1 MLSTL
6 LIVLAVVAAVGLLLA
21 VGAAIVVRRPALVAR
36 LARFAPVR
44 RLMVRMTRAQ
54 IRRARRRGDVP
65 AGATDLEVM
74 LAGETGAEARAAQAM
89 LARMNPRQRA
99 ELSRRTLG
107 ADGLAALM
115 ESAATLDGPD
125 AAPGR
130 ADRRRAAGAAGAP
143 SGASAQRRKAVAKR
157 RAARKAR
164 RGRPG

>member
-6 LIVLAVVAAVGLLLA
+6 LIALAAVVAVGLLLA
-21 VGAAIVVRRPALVAR
+21 AGAAVVVRRPALVAR
-36 LARFAPVR
+36 LARFAPIR
-44 RLMVRMTRAQ
+44 RLMVRMTTAQ

-74 LAGETGAEARAAQAM
+74 LAGETGAEAQAAKAM

-99 ELSRRTLG
+99 EFSRRTLG

-115 ESAATLDGPD
+115 ESAATMDGGD
-125 AAPGR
+125 GGPGR

-143 SGASAQRRKAVAKR
+143 AARSAQQRKAVARR
-157 RAARKAR
+157 RAARKAG
-164 RGRPG
+164 RGR

>member
-21 VGAAIVVRRPALVAR
+21 AGVAVVVRRPSLVAR
-36 LARFAPVR
+36 LARFALVR
-44 RLMVRMTRAQ
+44 RLMVRITQTQ

-74 LAGETGAEARAAQAM
+74 LAGERGAEAQAAKAM

-99 ELSRRTLG
+99 EFSRRTLG

-115 ESAATLDGPD
+115 ESAATIDGD
-125 AAPGR
+125 DDGPGR
-130 ADRRRAAGAAGAP
+130 ADRRRAAAAPAAP
-143 SGASAQRRKAVAKR
+143 ARSAQQRKAVAKR
-157 RAARKAR
+157 RAARKAG
-164 RGRPG
+164 RGR

>member
-21 VGAAIVVRRPALVAR
+21 AGVAVVVRRPSLVTR
-36 LARFAPVR
+36 LARFAVIR
-44 RLMVRMTRAQ
+44 RLMVRVTQAQ

-65 AGATDLEVM
+65 AGATDLEVV
-74 LAGETGAEARAAQAM
+74 LAGETGAEAQAAKAM

-99 ELSRRTLG
+99 EFSRRTLG

-115 ESAATLDGPD
+115 ETAATAGDDPAL
-125 AAPGR
+125 GR

-143 SGASAQRRKAVAKR
+143 GRAAQRRKAVAKR
-157 RAARKAR
+157 RAARKAN
-164 RGRPG
+164 RGR